1 MKTHHAQARMQQRGV
16 RNDTIDFILEHADCC
31 VPRGSDWRG
40 DNREALSVSRT
51 RLSKMC
57 REGHSV
63 TQCDRA
69 IDIIL
74 IIDAATGKIITV
86 MHAEKGS
93 RGRAYR
99 RKPSRARGRQR

>member
-31 VPRGSDWRG
+31 VPRGN
-40 DNREALSVSRT
+40 NREALSVSRT
-51 RLSKMC
+51 RLNKMC
-57 REGHSV
+57 HEGHSV

-74 IIDAATGKIITV
+74 IIDAATGMIITV

-93 RGRAYR
+93 RGRAYQ
-99 RKPSRARGRQR
+99 RKPSRARGKQR

>member
-1 MKTHHAQARMQQRGV
+1 MRTHHGQARMQQRGV
-16 RNDTIDFILEHADCC
+16 RNDTIDLILEHADCC
-31 VPRGSDWRG
+31 VPRGSVWRG
-40 DNREALSVSRT
+40 NNCEALTISRT
-51 RLSKMC
+51 RLKEMC
-57 REGHSV
+57 RADHSV

-74 IIDAATGKIITV
+74 IIEAATGKIITV

>member
-51 RLSKMC
+51 RLNKMC
-57 REGHSV
+57 HELRDQDQWNWGAPGNWHKDGYPTWNEPDPEDETDG
-63 TQCDRA
+63 
-69 IDIIL
+69 
-74 IIDAATGKIITV
+74 
-86 MHAEKGS
+86 
-93 RGRAYR
+93 
-99 RKPSRARGRQR
+99 